1 MSQLDQFLNYL
12 SVINESTTYLTKE
25 DYQKICAIRDRVTEL
40 AVKVT
45 QSQIQTNTVTSI
57 VKEKSTAAY
66 QPVNETIIPF
76 CKYFK
81 SN

>member
-12 SVINESTTYLTKE
+12 SVINESTTYLTKD

-45 QSQIQTNTVTSI
+45 QSQSQPINVNTTI
-57 VKEKSTAAY
+57 KEKATSQY
-66 QPVNETIIPF
+66 QPINETIIPF

>member
-12 SVINESTTYLTKE
+12 SALNESTAYLTKE

-57 VKEKSTAAY
+57 VKEKSTVAY
-66 QPVNETIIPF
+66 QPVNETIIPLS
-76 CKYFK
+76 KYFK